1 MEGEEIGLVLAR
13 ASELRSKI
21 IGCIGGNRAGGRT
34 ATQEEEEEEAGSLV
48 GIRDALDSLERQ
60 LAALQVLILLIKYRS
75 DRLLVYA
82 QALQHQQRY
91 ERESS
96 LTQIDHSRTILLSKL
111 KEYKG
116 DELEA
121 IHEVAAF
128 AGEAVERANG
138 LVLPPYPTH
147 LPDLFILDDIGASS
161 HCMWKS
167 KSNPSCNG
175 PIANTK
181 HQGKGSAAATDKNQG
196 SRTSNGIR
204 HVIGLVVKSAI
215 TFVSVMSMLSFAGY
229 QPVLKKRPKAMLL
242 FGGQAPTGRQVT
254 VQCPQE
260 KFMVVEDGK
269 VRCFVKERVEV
280 PFESDVSNPNIRY
293 GFG

>member
-21 IGCIGGNRAGGRT
+21 IGCIGGNRAGGR
-34 ATQEEEEEEAGSLV
+34 AGTQGEEGEEEEEAGSLV
-48 GIRDALDSLERQ
+48 GIRDALDSLERH
-60 LAALQVLILLIKYRS
+60 LAAL
-75 DRLLVYA
+75 

-91 ERESS
+91 ERESI
-96 LTQIDHSRTILLSKL
+96 LAQIDHSRTILLSKL

-128 AGEAVERANG
+128 AGEAVERADG

-167 KSNPSCNG
+167 KSKPSCNG

-181 HQGKGSAAATDKNQG
+181 HQGKGAAAATDKNQG
-196 SRTSNGIR
+196 SRSSNGIR

-215 TFVSVMSMLSFAGY
+215 TFVSVMSILSFAGY
-229 QPVLKKRPKAMLL
+229 QPVLKKRPQAMLL
-242 FGGQAPTGRQVT
+242 FGGQAPRGRQVT

-280 PFESDVSNPNIRY
+280 PFESDVTSPNIRY